1 MLLEDA
7 MKKIFL
13 LIIILVLLTISLFIF
28 IPSYFSSNQQEAK
41 VTKKIDT
48 IELDISNVKTK
59 VITNNKDKVEAKL
72 KGHGNI
78 HVSKKG
84 DTIEVEYRRPWFR
97 FFNIFN
103 RTELTISISENF
115 NNDLVLHIGSGNINF
130 TNMKQMDLNKLDI
143 DLGSGHIDFTNIEK
157 IKLNSLSIDVGSGN
171 TDFTNVGEMD
181 IKELDIDVGSGN
193 LSFNS
198 IQSVNSQIDISS
210 GNIQIHALHN
220 KKLNLDL
227 SSGNVHIKH
236 YIGKL
241 EADMSSGDL
250 FVGIDEL
257 VDDFNATV
265 NSGLITLQL
274 PKDSD
279 FSMKGNVSSGRIV
292 NNFPF
297 DQEERSGKTLKGV
310 HGSGT
315 HKVHLQASSGV
326 IVIE

>member
-1 MLLEDA
+1 

-103 RTELTISISENF
+103 RTELTISIPENF

-143 DLGSGHIDFTNIEK
+143 DLGSGHIDFTNI
-157 IKLNSLSIDVGSGN
+157 
-171 TDFTNVGEMD
+171 GEMD